1 MKKVFIGLGISLA
14 ILLVLVGFNAYDR
27 DEAAVKGMMG
37 KLVSALEKGSVEGMR
52 SLFAPFV
59 VESTNKDGRL
69 DDDAQSFDKPMRF
82 KVWRTI
88 TNMEEEQRKPDIR
101 FYDIGQDENT

>member
-37 KLVSALEKGSVEGMR
+37 KLVSALEKGSVEDMR

-69 DDDAQSFDKPMRF
+69 DDDMGIWYPTEDDEG
-82 KVWRTI
+82 KVAAGTKSGLEF
-88 TNMEEEQRKPDIR
+88 EEP
-101 FYDIGQDENT
+101 